1 MGEGKKILG
10 FEGVFVF
17 VFVGVG
23 VFVFEGVLEGV
34 LDVFLSE
41 FVLEPLRLGSGEG
54 AGEER
59 RTLAFGER
67 KDLWWEKEFLVAK
80 GLRVGVE

>member
-23 VFVFEGVLEGV
+23 VFVFEGVL
-34 LDVFLSE
+34 DVFLSE
-41 FVLEPLRLGSGEG
+41 FVLEPLCLGSGEG